1 MVTATI
7 GILHASSAAFVVL
20 SSHHLISYPFKREPN
35 FLQQQQLQ
43 AAAAEKQWRISEQH
57 GPYVSRER

>member
-43 AAAAEKQWRISEQH
+43 AAAAEKTMA
-57 GPYVSRER
+57 YL